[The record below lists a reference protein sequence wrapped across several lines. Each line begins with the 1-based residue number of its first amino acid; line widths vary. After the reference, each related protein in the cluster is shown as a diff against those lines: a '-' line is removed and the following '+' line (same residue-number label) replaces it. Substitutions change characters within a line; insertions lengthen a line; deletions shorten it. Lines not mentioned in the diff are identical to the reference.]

1 MIETAQRDVGVV
13 TASRTSALLVEDEPL
28 VALVAEECLSAIGY
42 DPIAVVTA
50 GGALD
55 AVAGGLRA
63 AFAVID
69 VGLPDGRGDDL
80 VAKLRI
86 HDPALPVIMVSGYEE
101 EELRARFADDARV
114 AVVAKPYTEL
124 DLARA
129 ARSLG
134 VECLDL

>member
-1 MIETAQRDVGVV
+1 MNEAVRGDDGV
-13 TASRTSALLVEDEPL
+13 SLSALLVEDEPL
-28 VALVAEECLSAIGY
+28 VAIVAEESLRSIGY
-42 DPIAVVTA
+42 EAVVATTA
-50 GGALD
+50 GA
-55 AVAGGLRA
+55 AIRAMEGGLNP

-80 VAKLRI
+80 VSTLRAHRI
-86 HDPALPVIMVSGYEE
+86 DLPVIMVSGYEE
-101 EELRARFADDARV
+101 EELRARFKGQSGV

-134 VECLDL
+134 LECLDL

>member
-1 MIETAQRDVGVV
+1 MIEAVRGDDGV
-13 TASRTSALLVEDEPL
+13 SLSALLVEDEPL
-28 VALVAEECLSAIGY
+28 VAIVAEESLRSIGY
-42 DPIAVVTA
+42 EAVVATTA
-50 GGALD
+50 RAAIR
-55 AVAGGLRA
+55 AVEGGLYP

-80 VAKLRI
+80 VSHLR
-86 HDPALPVIMVSGYEE
+86 ALRVGLPVIMVSGYEE
-101 EELRARFADDARV
+101 DELRARFKGHSGV

-134 VECLDL
+134 LECLDQ